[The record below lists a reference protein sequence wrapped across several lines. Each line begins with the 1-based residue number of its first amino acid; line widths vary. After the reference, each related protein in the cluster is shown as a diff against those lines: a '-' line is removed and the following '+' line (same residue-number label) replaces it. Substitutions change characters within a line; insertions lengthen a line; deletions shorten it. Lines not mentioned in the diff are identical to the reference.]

1 MRVIFGIASLCLLAA
16 GLILAPIAYQ
26 DLSPKAG
33 ATELKDP
40 SACDT
45 NGTAKMA
52 VVKMDEDDSLIA
64 NVRINDQFDEKFLVD
79 TGADNVII
87 NQDTALRLGFHLNE
101 QDYTETS
108 ETADSIVRVAP
119 VVVESLEDRNYPPHE
134 CPRVR
139 TTNQR
144 RKSIG
149 HVGVEKAQIQ
159 LPERMLPHGTVA
171 QSRAVGNACGWR
183 PASPPPAAASF
194 EPGGGGSVRGI
205 GGLSASFARAR

>member
-64 NVRINDQFDEKFLVD
+64 NVR
-79 TGADNVII
+79 
-87 NQDTALRLGFHLNE
+87 NQ
-101 QDYTETS
+101 
-108 ETADSIVRVAP
+108 
-119 VVVESLEDRNYPPHE
+119 
-134 CPRVR
+134 
-139 TTNQR
+139 
-144 RKSIG
+144 
-149 HVGVEKAQIQ
+149 
-159 LPERMLPHGTVA
+159 
-171 QSRAVGNACGWR
+171 
-183 PASPPPAAASF
+183 
-194 EPGGGGSVRGI
+194 
-205 GGLSASFARAR
+205 